1 MLTVTLHTL
10 FFQHWQQHDAS
21 EEEPRQSGTD
31 PQQSWTSVWTG
42 EPAKERSGMGKLLIP
57 GQKNLPSCLCV
68 KKCAQSRL
76 LTSAGAMCFSSYN
89 SLPHLFLSAVG
100 CYSHGSQRTSKHLQ
114 QGSAGKTD
122 VSFRTISLSRHGCLL
137 LLSSLA
143 TTFPCTDPAC
153 VQDAEKGAEAR
164 HAAVD
169 SLAPSTSPWDD
180 MPALLARLLRL
191 LGFWAASG

>member
-1 MLTVTLHTL
+1 
-10 FFQHWQQHDAS
+10 
-21 EEEPRQSGTD
+21 
-31 PQQSWTSVWTG
+31 
-42 EPAKERSGMGKLLIP
+42 MGKLLIP
-57 GQKNLPSCLCV
+57 GLKNLSSSCLCV

-76 LTSAGAMCFSSYN
+76 LTSAGAMRFSSYN

-122 VSFRTISLSRHGCLL
+122 VSFRTISLSRHGHLL